1 MKSFTCA
8 FVVFLFLSG
17 LTELKAENEIL
28 TLVKEIFPNGFNY
41 AYPNGITALRNK
53 VVFNGDE
60 GINGREPWISDGT
73 EVGTAGLYIQSQVPD
88 RENLFVAAKF
98 NDYTGYELYIL
109 SQPKGISDSES
120 RFNLYPN
127 PSTDL
132 IYLNHIDGSENNSHL
147 IITDISG
154 RITFFKPLE
163 KGRYGAS
170 VDLNFLESS
179 AYIIKVGNFTRKFIK
194 NCL

>member
-1 MKSFTCA
+1 M
-8 FVVFLFLSG
+8 
-17 LTELKAENEIL
+17 
-28 TLVKEIFPNGFNY
+28 
-41 AYPNGITALRNK
+41 
-53 VVFNGDE
+53 
-60 GINGREPWISDGT
+60 
-73 EVGTAGLYIQSQVPD
+73 QSQVPD
-88 RENLFVAAKF
+88 SENLFVVAKF
-98 NDYTGYELYIL
+98 NDFTGYELYIL
-109 SQPKGISDSES
+109 SQPTGISDNES

-127 PSTDL
+127 PTTDL

-154 RITFFKPLE
+154 RIIFFKPLE